1 MQVTFWALANRV
13 IEGTVREVAPM
24 ADPVTRT
31 FKVRVALNQTPPEV
45 KLGMTAS
52 VTVGQGSSQPVLTVP
67 LTAIYQN
74 GSQPGLWV
82 VQAEGTLSLRLVR
95 LGQYGSDSVQVVEG
109 LQPGE
114 RIIAAGVHKFREGQR
129 ISLGG
134 GTL

>member
-1 MQVTFWALANRV
+1 M
-13 IEGTVREVAPM
+13 M
-24 ADPVTRT
+24 
-31 FKVRVALNQTPPEV
+31 
-45 KLGMTAS
+45 
-52 VTVGQGSSQPVLTVP
+52 P
-67 LTAIYQN
+67 LTITAVYALPLAAIYQN

-82 VQAEGTLSLRLVR
+82 VQADGTLSLRMVK
-95 LGQYGSDSVQVVEG
+95 LGQYGSGSVQVVEG